1 MTVDIEELRAIIAK
15 LLDAVETNEAEV
27 EIEADYYW
35 DVPND
40 DRYDRY
46 ASPTQLTIGQL
57 SDDWNE
63 LKRIGRGE
71 AAALPYALVW
81 ASSILRR
88 IGEQVLPASSSK

>member
-1 MTVDIEELRAIIAK
+1 MIVDIEELRAIIAK
-15 LLDAVETNEAEV
+15 LLDAVETNGGKV

-40 DRYDRY
+40 DRYDSY

-63 LKRIGRGE
+63 LKRIGRGD

-81 ASSILRR
+81 ASSVLRR
-88 IGEQVLPASSSK
+88 IGEQALPATSSE

>member
-1 MTVDIEELRAIIAK
+1 MTIDIEELRAIIAK
-15 LLDAVETNEAEV
+15 LLDAVETNGAKV

-35 DVPND
+35 DVPHD

-88 IGEQVLPASSSK
+88 IGEQVLPASLSK

>member
-1 MTVDIEELRAIIAK
+1 MTVDIEELRGIIAK
-15 LLDAVETNEAEV
+15 LLDAVELSGTKV

-40 DRYDRY
+40 GRYDSY
-46 ASPTQLTIGQL
+46 TSPAQLTIGQL

-63 LKRIGRGE
+63 LRRIGRGE

-81 ASSILRR
+81 ASSVLRR
-88 IGEQVLPASSSK
+88 IGEQVLPAS